1 MAAATSAVAA
11 ATWGPLEALEASDV
25 EGTGEGGDVEEAE
38 ETDEEED
45 EDEEEREAS
54 LKFPPVEFARSLGNA
69 IKGCFYFN
77 AAST

>member
-1 MAAATSAVAA
+1 M
-11 ATWGPLEALEASDV
+11 